1 MIISIILKI
10 MNLYNYILLLSLSLF
25 FDTIGAHLYS
35 KMTILI
41 TIIIMINNLKA
52 DENQY
57 NIINTNEDIEL

>member
-1 MIISIILKI
+1 

-25 FDTIGAHLYS
+25 FDTIGMHLYS

-41 TIIIMINNLKA
+41 TIILMINNLKA

-57 NIINTNEDIEL
+57 NII

>member
-10 MNLYNYILLLSLSLF
+10 MNLYNYILLLLLSLF

-52 DENQY
+52 GEPQY
-57 NIINTNEDIEL
+57 NIINVNEDIEL

>member
-10 MNLYNYILLLSLSLF
+10 MNLYNYILLLSFSLF

-52 DENQY
+52 DETQY

>member
-1 MIISIILKI
+1 
-10 MNLYNYILLLSLSLF
+10 MNLYNYILLLLSLSLF

-52 DENQY
+52 GEPQY
-57 NIINTNEDIEL
+57 NIINVNEDIEL

>member
-10 MNLYNYILLLSLSLF
+10 MNLYNYILLLSFSLF

-52 DENQY
+52 GEPQY
-57 NIINTNEDIEL
+57 NIINVNEDIEL

>member
-1 MIISIILKI
+1 

>member
-1 MIISIILKI
+1 MINSIILKI

-25 FDTIGAHLYS
+25 FDTIGMHLYS

>member
-1 MIISIILKI
+1 

-35 KMTILI
+35 KITILT
-41 TIIIMINNLKA
+41 TIILMINSLKA

>member
-1 MIISIILKI
+1 

-52 DENQY
+52 CESQY
-57 NIINTNEDIEL
+57 NIINVNEDIEL

>member
-10 MNLYNYILLLSLSLF
+10 MNLYNYILLLSFSLF